1 MIVVDLYFYVQDK
14 KNTKSEIQQYTTN
27 YQVTMDSDEDDSDII
42 SCSNNNSQ
50 HVNNNNSTTPT
61 IIPPLSA
68 EIPHPSSS
76 RWRGDARVASELA
89 RATRRPRMLN

>member
-1 MIVVDLYFYVQDK
+1 MIVVDSYFYVQDK
-14 KNTKSEIQQYTTN
+14 KNTKSEIQQYTTK
-27 YQVTMDSDEDDSDII
+27 YQVTVDSDENDSDII
-42 SCSNNNSQ
+42 SFRNKNSNNNSQ

-76 RWRGDARVASELA
+76 NRVKHY
-89 RATRRPRMLN
+89 PIH